1 MKYCE
6 KCGSEIIDDAVI
18 CTNCGCPTKENK
30 KEGKAI
36 GICAIIFG
44 ALGGLIGLVLGLVGL
59 SVYKERPNRINS
71 AIGLGLFC
79 LWAVAWIVMKII
91 NFIIII

>member
-6 KCGSEIIDDAVI
+6 KCGSEIQDEAVV
-18 CTNCGCPTKENK
+18 CPNCGCATTKII

-44 ALGGLIGLVLGLVGL
+44 ALGGLIGLVLGIVGL
-59 SVYKERPNRINS
+59 NVYKERANRINS

-79 LWAVAWIVMKII
+79 LWAVVWIVIRI
-91 NFIIII
+91 SLF

>member
-6 KCGSEIIDDAVI
+6 KCGSEIHDDTVV
-18 CTNCGCPTKENK
+18 CPNCGHATEKIT

-44 ALGGLIGLVLGLVGL
+44 ALGGFIGLVLGIVGL
-59 SVYKERPNRINS
+59 NVYKERQNKINS

-79 LWAVAWIVMKII
+79 LWAVAWIAIRI
-91 NFIIII
+91 WLNNL